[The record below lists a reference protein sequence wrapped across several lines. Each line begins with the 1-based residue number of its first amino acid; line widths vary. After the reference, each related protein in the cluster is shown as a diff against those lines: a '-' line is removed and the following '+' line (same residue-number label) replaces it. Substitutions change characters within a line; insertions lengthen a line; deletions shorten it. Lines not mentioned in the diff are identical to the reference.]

1 MSGVSRSGGGT
12 ARGVFQRGRARGTL
26 TLLLLAV
33 LATVP
38 SRADIVLHEFIAP
51 DATEDLRMGAT
62 TGDGTMAAAI
72 DTRSGAV
79 ASPDPS
85 RASAG
90 QRHVYGWEGAQGPG
104 GSYRID
110 SDTSRPEHVGYEDP
124 FTPAV
129 APYKREIAYDTVDSE
144 FDLGVSNASLERL
157 PVGGTARADDDQ
169 FYAELTVEVTT
180 GTPSRIPTVGP
191 SARVLAVRA
200 APEAKVELFRD
211 AADNWFARGD
221 REGRFGLVLH
231 LAIDRAIFGSAF
243 ANVEW
248 PRLYRLGG
256 SVPDVVRREGT
267 NLARQIGI
275 VDGSSPAEA
284 VRELVAYFRG
294 FSPSADRPSARGV
307 ELYRELVLSRKGV
320 CRHRAYAFVVTALAL
335 GLPSRFVHNEAHAWV
350 EVNDGSRWHRIDL
363 GGAASDLSYS
373 AESIPHVPPRDP
385 FEWPR
390 GEDSGRMAAGRS
402 RAAAPS
408 APGDPA
414 GTRASA
420 SSVAPGGVAPPPLGA
435 QESDDHRPGAR
446 VTLSL
451 AGKEALRGARVRA
464 TGEVTSSAGAC
475 AAVRVDLF
483 LEPAPAPTEDAPGTR
498 IPLGTLV
505 TSDEGR
511 YDGYVVVPYAVP
523 PGDYEVRAST
533 PGGAVCGEG
542 TSR

>member
-1 MSGVSRSGGGT
+1 MSGASRRRAGAAPGF
-12 ARGVFQRGRARGTL
+12 AKLGRARGTL
-26 TLLLLAV
+26 TVLLLAN

-38 SRADIVLHEFIAP
+38 SQADIVLHEFIAP

-79 ASPDPS
+79 ASPDPT

-90 QRHVYGWEGAQGPG
+90 KRHVYGWEGVQGPG

-129 APYKREIAYDTVDSE
+129 APYKREIAFDTVDSE

-157 PVGGTARADDDQ
+157 AVGGPARADDDQ

-191 SARVLAVRA
+191 SARVLALRA
-200 APEAKVELFRD
+200 APEARIELFRD

-221 REGRFGLVLH
+221 REGRFGVVLH

-248 PRLYRLGG
+248 PRLYRLGL

-267 NLARQIGI
+267 SLARQIGI
-275 VDGSSPAEA
+275 VDGSSPAET
-284 VRELVAYFRG
+284 VRGLVAYFRG
-294 FSPSADRPSARGV
+294 FSPSTERPSARGV

-350 EVNDGSRWHRIDL
+350 EVNDGTRWHRIDL

-373 AESIPHVPPRDP
+373 AESIAHVPPRDP
-385 FEWPR
+385 FAWPA

-402 RAAAPS
+402 QGPAPS
-408 APGDPA
+408 SRGDPSVPS
-414 GTRASA
+414 ASG
-420 SSVAPGGVAPPPLGA
+420 SSVAPSGVAPSPLGE

-451 AGKEALRGARVRA
+451 AGNEALRGARVRA
-464 TGEVTSSAGAC
+464 AGEVTSSAGAC

-483 LEPAPAPTEDAPGTR
+483 LQPTATEDATGAR

-505 TSDEGR
+505 TSEEGR